1 MRESF
6 VGQRSYAGFFS
17 YLYALPGY
25 TVYMYIFFLKSTSP
39 SPQIIL
45 ISQVIS
51 VISFILVHPS
61 YPLSSLVVPV
71 IVMSDILIVLVIP
84 VFAVILIHPNHTG
97 HPLSFQPSQFS
108 LIPFTLSSQ
117 SSLLFLVISVIPS
130 HHSHLSYPYSS
141 LDISVILF
149 IEK

>member
-1 MRESF
+1 MKFILSTQEASWAGFFFSPLNVRESF

-51 VISFILVHPS
+51 VLH
-61 YPLSSLVVPV
+61 
-71 IVMSDILIVLVIP
+71 
-84 VFAVILIHPNHTG
+84 
-97 HPLSFQPSQFS
+97 
-108 LIPFTLSSQ
+108 
-117 SSLLFLVISVIPS
+117 S
-130 HHSHLSYPYSS
+130 HHSHLSHLSHLIYPCSSQLSLVIPGRPSHSYVRHFNYLSHPSLCCYPYSS
-141 LDISVILF
+141 
-149 IEK
+149 